1 MLTLST
7 KWMLMKTPVISSGLR
22 ADPPRW
28 RRLLPLFTVMPVIA
42 FILSGVITWI
52 NLGWVDGFAARW
64 LLAFLTAL
72 PVLPLGLITL
82 LTLERVLRPR
92 LRFLPNVM
100 AGVVLALCTATIM
113 ETLMASAVTL
123 SNHGLG
129 PDFASQWATAFW
141 RSLPVGVVIGLLMT
155 FVIKPRIA
163 RWTGVA

>member
-1 MLTLST
+1 MN
-7 KWMLMKTPVISSGLR
+7 TPALPSGPR
-22 ADPPRW
+22 AAPPTW
-28 RRLLPLFTVMPVIA
+28 RRLLPLFTVMPFIA
-42 FILSGVITWI
+42 LILSGVITWI
-52 NLGWVDGFAARW
+52 NLGWVDGFVARW

-82 LTLERVLRPR
+82 MTLERVLRPR

-129 PDFASQWATAFW
+129 PDFAAQWATAFW

-155 FVIKPRIA
+155 FVIKPRLA